1 MTSSKPYLLRALY
14 EWILDNDFTPH
25 LIADAEAAEVDVPPQ
40 AIQEGRVV
48 LNISPTA
55 TGNLLM
61 ENDAVS
67 FKARFSGVS
76 RDIWLPMHAILAIYA
91 RENGQ
96 GMMFAGGD
104 DDDDPAPPTG
114 DDSGPDGSASNS
126 SKSDGPKPGGP
137 KLRLIK

>member
-25 LIADAEAAEVDVPPQ
+25 VIADADAAGVDVPPQ

-48 LNISPTA
+48 LNISPSA

-76 RDIWLPMHAILAIYA
+76 RDIWLPMPAILAIYA

-96 GMMFAGGD
+96 GMMFADGD
-104 DDDDPAPPTG
+104 EDGDSPSPPDD
-114 DDSGPDGSASNS
+114 GPDDAGPGGS
-126 SKSDGPKPGGP
+126 KPGGP